1 MEKRTLYRVNRSDGG
16 VSISTNKPT
25 DGTSTETYRLIAD
38 DGMVL
43 TDGENIFI
51 CIDTDEPNKY
61 TEVSENESDY
71 AEAGKILL
79 GVSE

>member
-16 VSISTNKPT
+16 VSIYTNKPT
-25 DGTSTETYRLIAD
+25 DGAYTETYRLIAD
-38 DGMVL
+38 EGMIL
-43 TDGENIFI
+43 TDGKNTFI

-61 TEVSENESDY
+61 TEVSENEDEYSQ
-71 AEAGKILL
+71 AGKILM